1 MVFVVEI
8 FNIVSDSLR
17 RDSKACGDSRRDKGR
32 IDQLNTWISD
42 FCWYRFLE
50 IPYSR
55 DQDGKPQPLRES
67 KVMSHASFLLLV
79 LLVILHKDAV

>member
-55 DQDGKPQPLRES
+55 DQDGKPQPLPLE
-67 KVMSHASFLLLV
+67 KVRS
-79 LLVILHKDAV
+79 